1 MLLKYLAGIWTAV
14 APAVGNHLWQSTLF
28 AITAGLLTLALR
40 RNRAQVRYGPWL
52 AASLKFLV
60 PFSVLVAMGSRLRWS
75 RGSAEANAGLSFV
88 MQGVGRPFMQPTTT
102 AVSPATPSTILAGLI
117 HMLPALL
124 VVWLCGFLV
133 VVFLWFLRW
142 RRISAAIR
150 QATPLQEGR
159 EVQAMRRLEHI
170 GGIRKPAE
178 IAVEVANPGEHAD
191 IDLKWLPD
199 PSEFPLRP
207 AYLPFSYQPDPSSPP
222 LLVAI
227 QQQLGLKLESKTGP
241 RPASHHRS
249 CREAF
254 GKLGGSGLIDCVP
267 SMTAVSVG
275 CGVQGGDA
283 GLAHKHTRCPSPARH
298 GAMGD
303 RAIPSELSANKK

>member
-40 RNRAQVRYGPWL
+40 RNRAQVRYGLWL

-60 PFSVLVAMGSRLRWS
+60 PFSVLVAMGSHLRWS

-170 GGIRKPAE
+170 GGIRKPTE
-178 IAVEVANPGEHAD
+178 IAVEVGQPRRTRGY
-191 IDLKWLPD
+191 
-199 PSEFPLRP
+199 RP
-207 AYLPFSYQPDPSSPP
+207 EMAS
-222 LLVAI
+222 
-227 QQQLGLKLESKTGP
+227 
-241 RPASHHRS
+241 RPER
-249 CREAF
+249 
-254 GKLGGSGLIDCVP
+254 I
-267 SMTAVSVG
+267 
-275 CGVQGGDA
+275 
-283 GLAHKHTRCPSPARH
+283 PATPC
-298 GAMGD
+298 
-303 RAIPSELSANKK
+303 IPTF